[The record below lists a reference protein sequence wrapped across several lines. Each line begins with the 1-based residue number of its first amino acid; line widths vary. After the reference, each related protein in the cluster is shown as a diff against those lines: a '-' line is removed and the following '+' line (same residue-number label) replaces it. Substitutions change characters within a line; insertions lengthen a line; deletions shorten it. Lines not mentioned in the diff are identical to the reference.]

1 MAAQSAPKCANGSLA
16 NLASRATIARMI
28 KRRIHDKLVESIDH
42 SPAVGLLGPRQVGKT
57 TLALEMGATRPS
69 LYLDLES
76 PTDRAKLADA
86 GRYLAEHEDKLV
98 ILDEVHRAPEIFQI
112 LRGLIDQ
119 GRRRGKAGGRFLL
132 LGSASVELL
141 KQSGESLAGRISYL
155 ELTPFDATE
164 VDGARMDRLWIRGGF
179 PASFLAANDRISL
192 DWREDFIRTYLERD
206 VPQFGS
212 RIPAE
217 TLRRFWTMLAHHQAG
232 MHNAATLAQ
241 GLGVDGKTVA
251 RYLDLLVDLL
261 LVRRL
266 SPWHRNV
273 GKRLVKSPKVFVRDS
288 GLVHALLGLGNK
300 EQLLGHPVV
309 GPSWE
314 SFVLETLLVLAPR
327 GTEANFYRTA
337 AGAEIDLVLTLPGGK
352 LWAVEIKRSS
362 APKLERGFHLACAD
376 LKPARRFVV
385 YPGDDRFPL
394 DAETEVL
401 GLAELGKR
409 LQALK

>member
-16 NLASRATIARMI
+16 NLASRATIASMI

-119 GRRRGKAGGRFLL
+119 GRRRGKVGGRFLL

-164 VDGARMDRLWIRGGF
+164 VDGERMDRLWIRGGF

-266 SPWHRNV
+266 PPWHRNV

-385 YPGDDRFPL
+385 YPGADRFPL